1 MIDALVDLK
10 RDFPILSRQ
19 INGHRLVYLD
29 SAATSQKPQTV
40 IDAEIDFYTRHNA
53 NVLRSVH
60 TLAEE
65 ATTLYADARQ
75 TVARFIH
82 ARHAEEVVFTRG
94 TTESLNLVARGWGDK
109 FLTAGDEIVVSPMEH
124 HSNLIPWQQVA
135 LRTGAQLKFIELTPD
150 GQITR
155 QAAEE
160 AIGPHTR
167 VVALS
172 AISNVLGTI
181 NPISDIAAMAHAVG
195 AVMVVDGAQSVPH
208 QPTDVTTLGA
218 DFLAFSGHKMCGPTG
233 IGVLWGKL
241 SLLEACDPVIFGGEM
256 IAFVDRDHAT
266 WAEVPEKFEGGT
278 PNIAGAVGL
287 AAAIRYL
294 EGVGMDRIYQHSIRL
309 GEEAFRRLSRIEGV
323 QVYGPSHPRSGLVA
337 FNIDHVHPH
346 DVAQVFDAQGVAIR
360 AGHHCAQP
368 LMQWL
373 GVGSTAR
380 ASFYFYN
387 TDEDLD
393 ALGDAILET
402 KRYFRR

>member
-1 MIDALVDLK
+1 MIGSLVDLK
-10 RDFPILSRQ
+10 QDFPILSRQ

-29 SAATSQKPQTV
+29 SAATSQKPQTM

-75 TVARFIH
+75 TIARFIH
-82 ARHAEEVVFTRG
+82 ARQPEEVVFTRG

-135 LRTGAQLKFIELTPD
+135 LRTGARLKFIDLTPD
-150 GQITR
+150 GQITK
-155 QAAEE
+155 QAAQE

-167 VVALS
+167 IVALS

-181 NPISDIAAMAHAVG
+181 NPISDIAVMAHAVG
-195 AVMVVDGAQSVPH
+195 AIMVVDGAQSVPH

-241 SLLEACDPVIFGGEM
+241 PLLEACDPVIFGGEM

-287 AAAIRYL
+287 AEAARYL
-294 EGVGMDRIYQHSIRL
+294 DGVGMERI
-309 GEEAFRRLSRIEGV
+309 
-323 QVYGPSHPRSGLVA
+323 
-337 FNIDHVHPH
+337 
-346 DVAQVFDAQGVAIR
+346 
-360 AGHHCAQP
+360 
-368 LMQWL
+368 
-373 GVGSTAR
+373 
-380 ASFYFYN
+380 
-387 TDEDLD
+387 
-393 ALGDAILET
+393 
-402 KRYFRR
+402 